1 MVERNRNLANLTAGY
16 LFPEIARRREA
27 LQAKHPDARIIS
39 LGIGDTT
46 EPIPPHITG
55 ALVDAARRWGTR
67 EGYRGYGNPQGMP
80 ELRARIAE
88 RWYGGALDAS
98 EIYVSDG
105 AKCDI
110 GRIQL
115 LFGPEA
121 KVALQDPSYP
131 VYVDGS
137 VIVGQAGAFDPE
149 RAGYRGLRYLPCTP
163 ENGFF
168 PDLDAAADADLL
180 FFCSP
185 NNPTG
190 AAADRAQ
197 LERLVRFARETGC
210 IVLFDAA
217 YARYVREEG
226 IPRSIF
232 EIEGAREAAVE
243 INSLSKPA
251 GFTGLRL
258 GWTAVP
264 KELRF
269 SDGTPVGRD
278 WFRVISTI
286 FNGASALVQHGALAA
301 LDDEGMVEMDRLVS
315 FYMENGAIIKAALER
330 TGIEHYGGVNAPYL
344 WARIPGKSSWEAFG
358 EILEKA
364 HVVCTPGAG
373 FGPAGEGFVRFS
385 AFGRREAIEEAAAR
399 LERVL

>member
-1 MVERNRNLANLTAGY
+1 MTDRNANLANLKAGY
-16 LFPEIARRREA
+16 LFPEIARRKEA
-27 LQAKHPDARIIS
+27 LLEKNPSARIIS

-46 EPIPPHITG
+46 EPLPPHITE
-55 ALVDAARRWGTR
+55 ALAAAARALGTR
-67 EGYRGYGNPQGMP
+67 EGYTGYGNPQGMP
-80 ELRARIAE
+80 ALRERIAA
-88 RWYGGALDAS
+88 RWYGGTLEAS

-110 GRIQL
+110 GRLQL
-115 LFGPEA
+115 LFGRRA

-137 VIVGQAGAFDPE
+137 VIVGQAGGFDQE
-149 RAGYRGLRYLPCTP
+149 HSLYQGLRYLPCTP

-168 PDLDAAADADLL
+168 PDLEDAADADLL

-190 AAADRAQ
+190 HTADRAQ
-197 LERLVRFARETGC
+197 LERLVRFAREHGC
-210 IVLFDAA
+210 IILFDAA
-217 YARYVREEG
+217 YALYIREEDK
-226 IPRSIF
+226 PRSIF
-232 EIEGAREAAVE
+232 EIEGAREVAIE

-251 GFTGLRL
+251 GFTGVRL

-264 KELRF
+264 EALRF

-278 WFRVISTI
+278 WFRLISTV
-286 FNGASALVQHGALAA
+286 FNGASSIVQHGALAA
-301 LDDEGMVEMDRLVS
+301 LDEEGMAEMKGLVS
-315 FYMENGAIIKAALER
+315 FYMENAALLHASLER
-330 TGIEHYGGVNAPYL
+330 IGIEHYGGKNAPYL
-344 WARIPGKSSWEAFG
+344 WARIPGKSSWEAFE

-364 HVVCTPGAG
+364 HVVCTPGSG

-385 AFGRREAIEEAAAR
+385 AFGRREQIEEAAAR
-399 LERVL
+399 LERIL